1 MARRCILC
9 GAENPGDATACVQC
23 GADLEADPPADVEIE
38 VYHVEPATVDKPS
51 YFHETLAAARENA
64 RSPADDAPADLSQDP
79 LIQDELKEG
88 YEIRERRLSHRLR
101 RPRNLVLVIAA
112 AAFAA
117 VVIYGV
123 RWAVERLPK
132 YSYAEPAYVAGTN
145 LALEA
150 AAELES
156 ARVEIALGEDEA
168 APVLT
173 VNGDRGKIFIDGHYV
188 ADAPAVDIR
197 VPLGRHHVVV
207 KRGNAVTLDETIDF
221 KLGERYGLEPM
232 NAAELALTP

>member
-1 MARRCILC
+1 MVRRCILC

-23 GADLEADPPADVEIE
+23 GADLEADLPADVEIE
-38 VYHVEPATVDKPS
+38 VYHVEPVTVDKPG
-51 YFHETLAAARENA
+51 YFHRTLAAARENA
-64 RSPADDAPADLSQDP
+64 RSPADDLPADLAQDP

-101 RPRNLVLVIAA
+101 RSRNLVLVVAA

-132 YSYAEPAYVAGTN
+132 YAYAEPAYVAGTN
-145 LALEA
+145 LALEV
-150 AAELES
+150 AAEMES
-156 ARVEIALGEDEA
+156 ARVEIASGEDEA
-168 APVLT
+168 APVLA
-173 VNGDRGKIFIDGHYV
+173 VSGDRGKIFIDGHYV

-221 KLGERYGLEPM
+221 KLGEKYGLEPM

>member
-1 MARRCILC
+1 MVKRCILC
-9 GAENPGDATACVQC
+9 GAENPGDAASCVEC

-38 VYHVEPATVDKPS
+38 VYDVEPITSDKPS

-64 RSPADDAPADLSQDP
+64 RAPGGGPPADPTQDP
-79 LIQDELKEG
+79 LIQKELKEG

-101 RPRNLVLVIAA
+101 RPRNLVVVLAA

-132 YSYAEPAYVAGTN
+132 YGYAEPAYAAGTN

-150 AAELES
+150 AAEIE
-156 ARVEIALGEDEA
+156 AAKVDIAPEETEA

-173 VNGDRGKIFIDGHYV
+173 VSGDRGKIFIDGHYV
-188 ADAPAVDIR
+188 ADAPAADIR
-197 VPLGRHHVVV
+197 LPLGRHHVVV
-207 KRGNAVTLDETIDF
+207 KRGNAITLDETIDF
-221 KLGERYGLEPM
+221 RLGEKYGLEPM
-232 NAAELALTP
+232 SATELGLTP